1 MSNDNL
7 EVAMRTEYYDIS
19 NGFSEKKIYR
29 KLKSKHPTLTH
40 KLLNA
45 FINNQESKQL
55 FVKNKSSS
63 DYHLSIPKS
72 PFARCQMDL
81 LDLSN
86 EVVNR
91 NHGMKWLFVLI
102 DSYTKLAFVRPMKSK
117 STINCLSAFMEINEE
132 IWREHNELILTID
145 CDNESAFTSREFSR
159 YCEKNDITLHFSRN
173 DDSKSKAFVERFNRT
188 IREKINTAKSALN
201 TNNWVDHIQPI
212 IKAYNTT
219 IHSATKREP
228 IEALTENSYLDK
240 QIDTR
245 VQSAQ
250 VQRKQSVVLR
260 IGDDVR
266 ILKHRTAFEKGT
278 DQRWSKTLHK
288 IERIDTGNKY
298 YVNDR
303 IHHYKDYELLPV
315 SQVEKRPDTNEDV
328 MVEDESNKN
337 KRDRKIQRVLN
348 KESVEP
354 QNEVKDINARTLRS
368 YRSQRTFSEPMILI

>member
-1 MSNDNL
+1 MNEAKTDDNL
-7 EVAMRTEYYDIS
+7 EAAMRTEYYDTS

-29 KLKSKHPTLTH
+29 KLKSKHPALTH
-40 KLLNA
+40 KQLNT

-132 IWREHNELILTID
+132 IWREHKELILTVD

-219 IHSATKREP
+219 VHSSTKREP
-228 IEALTENSYLDK
+228 IEALTENSFLDK
-240 QIDTR
+240 QIDS
-245 VQSAQ
+245 QI
-250 VQRKQSVVLR
+250 QRKQSGTLR

-288 IERIDTGNKY
+288 IERIETGNKY

-303 IHHYKDYELLPV
+303 IHHYKDYELQPV
-315 SQVEKRPDTNEDV
+315 SQVEKRPDTSEDV
-328 MVEDESNKN
+328 TVEDESNKN

-368 YRSQRTFSEPMILI
+368 YRSQRTFSAPMILI